1 MGFLENFFGGS
12 KSNSNQAAVMIPWIQ
27 LTETQQLD
35 EIDQLSENQS
45 VVIFKHSTRCG
56 ISRSVLRR
64 LESEFDLEVEN
75 TKYYFLDLLAYRD
88 LSKEIA
94 IRYHAVHESPQML
107 VIQKGKVVYN
117 VSHHDIQVSGL
128 KSVI

>member
-1 MGFLENFFGGS
+1 MGLLGNFFGGS
-12 KSNSNQAAVMIPWIQ
+12 KSDSNQTSVLIPWIQ
-27 LTETQQLD
+27 LTDTKQLD
-35 EIDQLSENQS
+35 EIDVISENQS

-64 LESEFDLEVEN
+64 FESEFDLDSEN
-75 TKYYFLDLLAYRD
+75 TKYYFLDLLSYRD

-94 IRYHAVHESPQML
+94 FRYLAIHESPQLL
-107 VIQKGKVVYN
+107 VIQKGKVLYN

>member
-12 KSNSNQAAVMIPWIQ
+12 KSDSNQTSVLIPWVQ

-35 EIDQLSENQS
+35 KIDQLSEIQS
-45 VVIFKHSTRCG
+45 IVIFKHSTRCG

-64 LESEFDLEVEN
+64 FETEFDLDVEN
-75 TKYYFLDLLAYRD
+75 TKYYFLDLLSYRD

-94 IRYHAVHESPQML
+94 FRYHAVHESPQLL
-107 VIQKGKVVYN
+107 VIQKSKVVYN
-117 VSHHDIQVSGL
+117 VSHHDIQASGL

>member
-1 MGFLENFFGGS
+1 MGLLGNFFGGS
-12 KSNSNQAAVMIPWIQ
+12 RSESNQTSVLIPWIQ
-27 LTETQQLD
+27 LTDTKQLD
-35 EIDQLSENQS
+35 EIDIISENQS

-64 LESEFDLEVEN
+64 FEQEFDLEGEN
-75 TKYYFLDLLAYRD
+75 IKFYFLDLLSYRD

-94 IRYHAVHESPQML
+94 FRYHAIHESPQLL
-107 VIQKGKVVYN
+107 VIQKGKVLYN

>member
-1 MGFLENFFGGS
+1 MGLLGNFFGGS
-12 KSNSNQAAVMIPWIQ
+12 KSESNLTSVLIPWIQ
-27 LTETQQLD
+27 LTDTKQLD
-35 EIDQLSENQS
+35 EIDIISENQS

-64 LESEFDLEVEN
+64 FEQEFDLEGEN
-75 TKYYFLDLLAYRD
+75 IKFYFLDLLSYRD

-94 IRYHAVHESPQML
+94 FRYHAIHESPQLL
-107 VIQKGKVVYN
+107 VIQKGKVLYN

>member
-12 KSNSNQAAVMIPWIQ
+12 KSNSNQDAVLIPWIQ

-35 EIDQLSENQS
+35 EIDQLSENKS

-64 LESEFDLEVEN
+64 FESEFDSEVEN

-94 IRYHAVHESPQML
+94 IRYHAVHESPQL
-107 VIQKGKVVYN
+107 LIIQKGKVIYN
-117 VSHHDIQVSGL
+117 VSHHDIQISGL